1 MVGQDGRLHSCS
13 ENLLMAKL
21 DLEWLILFDEIYK
34 TGSVSRAAERRGLA
48 QGTASIALNKLRS
61 HFADKLFSR
70 TSKGMEPTPYA
81 KKIYPVLREAISLL
95 DKASGVREL
104 FVPETADRTFRISI
118 TDISEIVLL
127 PTLINHLR
135 RVAPKVHIEAESIS
149 NDSPRR
155 LESGE
160 VDIAVGFMPHLEAG
174 FYQQTLFAQ
183 DFVCLAA
190 KNHPRVKN
198 KLGKVAFVREA
209 HIVVTSS
216 GTGHSIVDK
225 VFAQHGIKREVALR
239 IPSFLGVARIVA
251 QTELLVIV
259 PRRLGDMLALQEDV
273 IVLDPPIGLPSY
285 SVKQHWHE
293 RFHADAANVWLRRT
307 LCELFSRPT

>member
-1 MVGQDGRLHSCS
+1 
-13 ENLLMAKL
+13 MAKL

-48 QGTASIALNKLRS
+48 QGSASIALNKLRR
-61 HFADKLFSR
+61 HFADPLFSR

-81 KKIYPVLREAISLL
+81 QKIYPALREAMALL
-95 DKASGVREL
+95 EKASGVREV
-104 FVPETADRTFRISI
+104 FEPGTADRTFRISI

-127 PTLINHLR
+127 PTLLNHLR
-135 RVAPKVHIEAESIS
+135 RLAPKVHIEAENIS
-149 NDSPRR
+149 TDSPRR

-160 VDIAVGFMPHLEAG
+160 VDIAVGFMPQLEAG
-174 FYQQTLFAQ
+174 FYQQTLFTQ

-190 KNHPRVKN
+190 SNHPRIKS
-198 KLGKVAFVREA
+198 KLSKAMFLREA
-209 HIVVTSS
+209 HIVVNSS

-225 VFAQHGIKREVALR
+225 VLEQHGLEREVALR
-239 IPSFLGVARIVA
+239 LPSFLGVARIVA

-259 PRRLGDMLALQEDV
+259 PRRLGDMLASQEEV
-273 IVLDPPIGLPSY
+273 RLLDPPVALPAY

-293 RFHADAANVWLRRT
+293 RFHADPANAWLRRT
-307 LCELFSRPT
+307 LAELFSRPS

>member
-1 MVGQDGRLHSCS
+1 
-13 ENLLMAKL
+13 MAKL
-21 DLEWLILFDEIYK
+21 DLEWLNLFDEIYK

-70 TSKGMEPTPYA
+70 TSRGMEPTPYA
-81 KKIYPVLREAISLL
+81 QKIYPALRDAIALL
-95 DKASGVREL
+95 EKASGVKDV
-104 FVPETADRTFRISI
+104 FDPGTADRTFRISI

-127 PTLINHLR
+127 PTLLNHLR
-135 RVAPKVHIEAESIS
+135 RVAPQVRIEAENIS
-149 NDSPRR
+149 TDSPRR

-160 VDIAVGFMPHLEAG
+160 VDIAVGFMPGLEAG
-174 FYQQTLFAQ
+174 FYQQTLFTQ

-190 KNHPRVKN
+190 KKHPRVKSRPN
-198 KLGKVAFVREA
+198 KAAFLKEA

-225 VFAQHGIKREVALR
+225 VLAQHAIDRDVALR
-239 IPSFLGVARIVA
+239 LPSFLGVARIVA

-259 PRRLGDMLALQEDV
+259 PRRLGDMLASQED
-273 IVLDPPIGLPSY
+273 IVMFDPPVALPAF

-293 RFHADAANVWLRRT
+293 RFHADPGNAWLRRT
-307 LCELFSRPT
+307 LSELFSRPS